1 MAPGLALNLLI
12 FLLFL
17 LFTAPA
23 WAQGPQSSEVAG
35 AVGGVALL
43 NPQSLQNPSKFS
55 QIHWRWQNQ
64 LKIASWK
71 KGEQPMYLQGR
82 FEGRLELLENGTL
95 RMSNL
100 SLGDGGEY
108 RLYLEED
115 TGRES
120 VHRVLL
126 RVYDLVPKP
135 RVTATTNG
143 DPQVCNTTLSCS
155 VALPGVTYE
164 WIPPQ
169 KAPMK
174 EGPVLEVS
182 VSPAVETYVCRVS
195 NPVSSSNASLTLRRP
210 CSWTD
215 ESSSSSSSAA
225 CAMPSAPAA
234 LGHLVLLVLLF
245 LLLAAA

>member
-1 MAPGLALNLLI
+1 MAPGLADPTPPSPFVL
-12 FLLFL
+12 
-17 LFTAPA
+17 AA

-100 SLGDGGEY
+100 SLGDGGSGS
-108 RLYLEED
+108 
-115 TGRES
+115 TGCTWRRTRAGRAS
-120 VHRVLL
+120 TGS
-126 RVYDLVPKP
+126 YLVPKP

-210 CSWTD
+210 CSWTG
-215 ESSSSSSSAA
+215 AA
-225 CAMPSAPAA
+225 RAGLGAGVSPEGLGGAPAA